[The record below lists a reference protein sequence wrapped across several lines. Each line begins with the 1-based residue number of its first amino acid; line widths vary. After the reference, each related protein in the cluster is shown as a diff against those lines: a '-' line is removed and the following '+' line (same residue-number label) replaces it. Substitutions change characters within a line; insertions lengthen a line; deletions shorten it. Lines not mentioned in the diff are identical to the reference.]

1 MAVIFQ
7 FDAIK
12 PLQKKTVQQDG
23 LESQLFLTYQG
34 VSTNWIVVGN
44 SWVVMHIL
52 KLRMSGYAE
61 YSKILQKGF
70 YLADL
75 VLVIY

>member
-1 MAVIFQ
+1 MELIFQ
-7 FDAIK
+7 FDTIK
-12 PLQKKTVQQDG
+12 PLQEKTVQQDG
-23 LESQLFLTYQG
+23 LKSQLLL
-34 VSTNWIVVGN
+34 STNWIVVGS
-44 SWVVMHIL
+44 SWVFMHIL

-61 YSKILQKGF
+61 YLKILQKGF